1 MQLITRQSR
10 RDLRIFFAL
19 ALLMIGSGLGLR
31 DPWPADE
38 PRFAL
43 VAKTMVE
50 SGDWLFPHRGVEL
63 YSDKPPMFMWLQA
76 ATYSVVREW
85 RIAFLLPSLLAALG
99 TLWLT
104 YDIGRRLRGHRIGL
118 YGGYAL
124 LFALQF
130 AWQFKKAQIDPVVV
144 FFITLSTWGLL
155 QHFLFGPDTR
165 RLYLG
170 WFAAGLGTITK
181 GVGAIALLMG
191 LPYLF
196 ARWRGWRGLAPPSRG
211 IAWTFAPLLF
221 VGAAALWLLPMLL
234 AVWRSDDPA
243 LHAYADDILLR
254 QTAGRY
260 AKSWDHHNPPWYFL
274 GVMATMWLP
283 LVLALPWA
291 LPAWWRR
298 LRRRDAR
305 TLLPLGWVVLVLVFF
320 SIPDGKRDLYILPA
334 LPMFCVAL
342 APLLPGILRKRGAR
356 LLAFGF
362 VLLLGLLPFFAGT
375 AALIG
380 EPNYEAKLDA
390 ARGFPPGFDAPW
402 WMMACAGAAVLA
414 LAAWFR
420 PRRAIAALLASLTVV
435 WCMVGFWASP
445 LLNDTSSAR
454 GLMRDVATALGPERE
469 LALVGWSEQYLLQAD
484 RPAVTF
490 GYRMDW
496 KTQEMAAIDWLEA
509 APAQRSVLIQERAM
523 ESGECVDPQ
532 RAVFVGQANRRGWW
546 LFGLDAVRPACRGSG
561 GRVP

>member
-1 MQLITRQSR
+1 MQLITRHTR
-10 RDLRIFFAL
+10 RDLWIFFGL
-19 ALLMIGSGLGLR
+19 ALLVVGSGIGLR

-43 VAKTMVE
+43 VARTMVE
-50 SGDWLFPHRGVEL
+50 SGDWLFPHRGDEL

-76 ATYSVVREW
+76 AAYSVLREW

-104 YDIGRRLRGHRIGL
+104 YDIGRRLRGHSIGL

-144 FFITLSTWGLL
+144 FFITLANWGLL
-155 QHFLFGPDTR
+155 QHFLLGPDTR

-196 ARWRGWRGLAPPSRG
+196 ARWRGWRGLAPAARG
-211 IAWTFAPLLF
+211 HAWVAAPLLF
-221 VGAAALWLLPMLL
+221 VAAAALWLLPMLL

-254 QTAGRY
+254 QTAERY
-260 AKSWDHHNPPWYFL
+260 AKSWDHHQPAWYFVQVAL
-274 GVMATMWLP
+274 TMWMP

-305 TLLPLGWVVLVLVFF
+305 TLLPLAWVLLVLLFF

-342 APLLPGILRKRGAR
+342 GPLLPGLLRKRALR
-356 LLAFGF
+356 WLVFGF
-362 VLLLGLLPFFAGT
+362 VVLFGLVPLAAGT
-375 AALIG
+375 AALLG
-380 EPNYEAKLDA
+380 EPRFESRLALE
-390 ARGFPPGFDAPW
+390 RGFAADFYAPW
-402 WMMACAGAAVLA
+402 WMLATLGAAVLA
-414 LAAWFR
+414 CAAWFR
-420 PRRAIAALLASLTVV
+420 PRRAIAALLCSLTLAWCVV
-435 WCMVGFWASP
+435 GLWAQPMLDAS
-445 LLNDTSSAR
+445 SSAR
-454 GLMRDVATALGPERE
+454 ELMQDVGRLIGPDAELGLVAWRE
-469 LALVGWSEQYLLQAD
+469 QNLLQAD
-484 RPAVTF
+484 RPATTF
-490 GYRMDW
+490 GFKRPFREQ
-496 KTQEMAAIDWLEA
+496 KRAAIAWLAEA
-509 APAQRSVLIQERAM
+509 PSSRRVLIQETAM
-523 ESGECVDPQ
+523 GDCVDPA
-532 RAVFVGQANRRGWW
+532 RAVRVGQANRRTWW
-546 LFGLDAVRPACRGSG
+546 VFGMEAVTVSCRPAAGDPAR
-561 GRVP
+561 